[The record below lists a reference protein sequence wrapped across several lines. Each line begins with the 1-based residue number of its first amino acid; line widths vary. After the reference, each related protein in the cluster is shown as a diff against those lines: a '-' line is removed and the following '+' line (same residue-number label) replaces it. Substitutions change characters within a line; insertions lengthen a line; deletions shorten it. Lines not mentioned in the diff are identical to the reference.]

1 MIKPMFFHMINVQ
14 YPHVDNALHVVEGE
28 KLGGGLSRTHKYFF
42 RDKKTVDMNRGT
54 VQSF

>member
-1 MIKPMFFHMINVQ
+1 MINVQ

-28 KLGGGLSRTHKYFF
+28 KLEGGLSRTHKYFF